1 MGSIPVRLRLVSSP
15 AMPKTLAAVCAFFL
29 ILVGSAC
36 GRGGADFVF
45 RGGGVYTLDGDRPWA
60 ESVVV
65 DGGRIVAVGP
75 DDETARYIGRGTEVV
90 DLLDH
95 KYINDIM
102 ENPTAEV
109 MAVWIW
115 KRLCRPLQGLVE
127 IELHETRN
135 CSVIYRGE

>member
-1 MGSIPVRLRLVSSP
+1 VRVRRRFEFESAHLLPNHPGKCRNLHGHSYILEV
-15 AMPKTLAAVCAFFL
+15 TVDRAVDPQSGMAIDF
-29 ILVGSAC
+29 
-36 GRGGADFVF
+36 AD
-45 RGGGVYTLDGDRPWA
+45 LKM
-60 ESVVV
+60 VVK
-65 DGGRIVAVGP
+65 
-75 DDETARYIGRGTEVV
+75 TEVV

-115 KRLCRPLQGLVE
+115 KRLSRPLQGLVE

>member
-1 MGSIPVRLRLVSSP
+1 VRVRRRFEFESAHLLPNHPGKCRNLHGHSYILEVTVDRAVDPQSGM
-15 AMPKTLAAVCAFFL
+15 AIDFADLKT
-29 ILVGSAC
+29 
-36 GRGGADFVF
+36 
-45 RGGGVYTLDGDRPWA
+45 
-60 ESVVV
+60 VVK
-65 DGGRIVAVGP
+65 
-75 DDETARYIGRGTEVV
+75 TEVV
-90 DLLDH
+90 DVLDH

-115 KRLCRPLQGLVE
+115 KRLHRPLPGLVE

>member
-1 MGSIPVRLRLVSSP
+1 VRVRRR
-15 AMPKTLAAVCAFFL
+15 FEFE
-29 ILVGSAC
+29 SAHLLPNHPGKC
-36 GRGGADFVF
+36 RNLHGHSYV
-45 RGGGVYTLDGDRPWA
+45 LDVTVDR
-60 ESVVV
+60 VV
-65 DGGRIVAVGP
+65 DSQSGMAIDFADMKMIVKA
-75 DDETARYIGRGTEVV
+75 EVI
-90 DLLDH
+90 DILDH

-115 KRLCRPLQGLVE
+115 KRLYRPLPGLVE